1 MALLERE
8 AEFAALTTRAAQAV
22 AGQGGFVLVL
32 GEAGAG
38 KTSFVESFLADRP
51 GEVRVL
57 WGTCDPLTTPRPL
70 GPIYDLSRGLGE
82 HTRAVLDDAEHPY
95 EMFDA
100 VFADLQSAPS
110 TLVVDDLHWATRARW
125 TCCAS
130 CCDGCGAVR
139 RW

>member
-8 AEFAALTTRAAQAV
+8 AEFAALTTRAEQAV
-22 AGQGGFVLVL
+22 AGQGGLVLVS

-38 KTSFVESFLADRP
+38 KTSFVEAFLADRP
-51 GEVRVL
+51 DDVRVL

-95 EMFDA
+95 DMFDA
-100 VFADLQSAPS
+100 VFTDLQSAPRPWWS
-110 TLVVDDLHWATRARW
+110 TTCTGPTRARW

-130 CCDGCGAVR
+130 CCDGCGAAP